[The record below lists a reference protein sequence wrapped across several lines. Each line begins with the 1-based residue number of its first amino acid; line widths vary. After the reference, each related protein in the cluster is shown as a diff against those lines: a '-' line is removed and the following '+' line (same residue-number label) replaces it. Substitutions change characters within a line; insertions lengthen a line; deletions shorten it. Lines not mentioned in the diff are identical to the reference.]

1 MLDFG
6 NYRDNKVEEK
16 TEYEPV
22 ANGFYEVTI
31 TKASFYEG
39 TNDNG
44 QYYSYI
50 RFSFQIRKDVDQK
63 FKNRYV
69 NGKIRPN
76 TWDKENNCRLPDDK
90 IESLESVLGREV
102 LPYIKEDITKKDT
115 RDWLS
120 VCEFLEGKNVRIK
133 VTNNNKTWVDKKT
146 GVTRTEDPYIDFYL
160 SKVTDDEK
168 SSKVTDD
175 EEDLPF

>member
-6 NYRDNKVEEK
+6 NYRENKVEEK
-16 TEYEPV
+16 TEFEPV

-31 TKASFYEG
+31 TKADFYEG
-39 TNDNG
+39 TDRNNH
-44 QYYSYI
+44 YYSMI
-50 RFSFQIRKDVDQK
+50 LFSFQIRKDVDQK
-63 FKNRYV
+63 FQNKYV
-69 NGKIRPN
+69 NGIIEPN

-90 IESLESVLGREV
+90 VESLEKVLSREV
-102 LPYIKEDITKKDT
+102 LPYIKEDITEKDT

-133 VTNNNKTWVDKKT
+133 VTNRNKTYVKN
-146 GVTRTEDPYIDFYL
+146 GVTKTKSPYINFYL
-160 SKVTDDEK
+160 SKV
-168 SSKVTDD
+168 VTKETVDD